1 MEAGKLNKRITLQRK
16 EFGRKPSGQMVGS
29 GWMYAPFG
37 PRSTAPTARRLTP
50 VSYTHLDV
58 YKRQAIPCEE
68 DDMDKK
74 QTRRRMDYIGSG
86 LMVLGCLGMAGG
98 LWMVFPPGGVIWLG
112 GWAMALGFFLCR
124 AAGRDSG

>member
-1 MEAGKLNKRITLQRK
+1 
-16 EFGRKPSGQMVGS
+16 
-29 GWMYAPFG
+29 
-37 PRSTAPTARRLTP
+37 
-50 VSYTHLDV
+50 
-58 YKRQAIPCEE
+58 
-68 DDMDKK
+68 MDKK

-124 AAGRDSG
+124 AAGRDRG